1 MVPHPWQVGNVVF
14 ICLQNYWALALCP
27 PESTQPYPLSLQCSN
42 ATGRSSSGGG
52 GDGNVRVTPHSVHA
66 KSLRWGRC
74 WWKGRHSN
82 YSFCCTFFLKKK
94 KKKNKCKWT
103 TLSYSLWII
112 SEESQ
117 HHCGGPKVILLPTPL
132 GVSRS
137 LTLDEPKNSL
147 TPPSHSIRNHLWTD
161 NLLPFWS
168 ITVSWMA
175 SWTSYGFG
183 HTGWEC
189 QVHSLRLMVQRHSK
203 CLQCPSLLAW
213 PVASGPLGRLPD
225 SLWDATP
232 PKDWRTQLHG
242 SHNTLIV
249 G

>member
-1 MVPHPWQVGNVVF
+1 MPQADLARGVGGMAMSGLPLTLCMQRVWDEGGVDGRVDTVIILSVVLF
-14 ICLQNYWALALCP
+14 
-27 PESTQPYPLSLQCSN
+27 
-42 ATGRSSSGGG
+42 SS
-52 GDGNVRVTPHSVHA
+52 
-66 KSLRWGRC
+66 
-74 WWKGRHSN
+74 
-82 YSFCCTFFLKKK
+82 KKK